1 MRALKTAVII
11 PAAGTSSRMGA
22 DKQRLLLDGKPVLA
36 HTLEAFNSHE
46 GIDEIILVGKDKEIA
61 KGFSKVSTIVEGGEN
76 RQSSVWAGLCA
87 LRRRDGDIDRVLV
100 HDGARPLVS
109 HSIISDVLQ
118 KMLKSGCAVSGV
130 RSKDTIK
137 ITDADNIVM
146 DTPAREN
153 MWLVQT
159 PQAFPY
165 SILVEAHKKAIA
177 DGFEGTDDAVLV
189 ERMGIPVE
197 MVEACYSNIKLT
209 TAEDLLIAEAY
220 IKQRNT

>member
-1 MRALKTAVII
+1 MRTAVII

-22 DKQRLLLDGKPVLA
+22 DKQRLILNGKPVLA
-36 HTLEAFNSHE
+36 HTLATFDSHQ

-61 KGFSKVSTIVEGGEN
+61 KGFKKVSTVVEGGSN
-76 RQSSVWAGLCA
+76 RQASVWAGLGV
-87 LRRRDGDIDRVLV
+87 LKNDIKRVLI

-109 HSIISDVLQ
+109 HSIISAILQ
-118 KMLKSGCAVSGV
+118 RDNCAISGV

-137 ITDADNIVM
+137 IANPDNIVM

-153 MWLVQT
+153 LWLVQT
-159 PQAFPY
+159 PQGFPY
-165 SILVEAHKKAIA
+165 ATLVKAHEKAIA

-197 MVEACYSNIKLT
+197 MVEGCYSNIKLT
-209 TAEDLLIAEAY
+209 TPEDLLIAEAY
-220 IKQRNT
+220 IRGRII